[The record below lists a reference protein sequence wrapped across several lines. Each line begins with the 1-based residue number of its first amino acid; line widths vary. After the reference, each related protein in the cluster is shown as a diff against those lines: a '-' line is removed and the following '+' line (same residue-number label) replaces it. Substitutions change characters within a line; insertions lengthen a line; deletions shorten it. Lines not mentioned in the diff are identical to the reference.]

1 MDGTI
6 WRYGRVA
13 GAPDDLS
20 LAGRAPAAVLR
31 QGPGFV
37 RCAVPAAH
45 GSGGAA
51 VGLFERRADLEAAE
65 PLVARWTAGHLAG
78 LLPVARRIFRAE
90 VVAQRG
96 I

>member
-20 LAGRAPAAVLR
+20 LAGRAPAAVLG

-37 RCAVPAAH
+37 RCAVPAAD

-51 VGLFERRADLEAAE
+51 VGLFERRADLEAAG
-65 PLVARWTAGHLAG
+65 PLVARWAAGHPAG
-78 LLPVARRIFRAE
+78 LLPEAPQITRGE
-90 VVAQRG
+90 VVAQKG